1 MSLCGGRGGGS
12 GDQDGGEGG
21 EGSEGS
27 GGSGGGSSS
36 PAPTGPAGLLC
47 RRLRGASL
55 MARRR
60 PELLCGVVAV
70 GCALLLALKFT
81 CSRAKDVIIPAKP
94 PVNFFSS
101 RSPVLDLFQGQLD
114 YAEYIRRDS
123 EVVLLF
129 FYAPW
134 CGQSIAAKGE
144 IEQVA
149 NRLADQVL
157 FVAINCWWN
166 QGKCRKQ
173 KHFFYFPV
181 IYLYHR
187 SFGPIEYKGPL
198 RAVYIEKFVR
208 RVMMPLLYIPSR
220 SELLDFLSNYEVL
233 VWGTC
238 ENVCVLRE
246 ASMAKLFGEKPGVLG
261 YFEFSGSP
269 QPPGYLTFFTSALH
283 SLKKDY
289 LGTLRFGVITNKHLA
304 KLVSL
309 VHSGSVYLHRHFN
322 TSLVFPREVMN
333 YTAENIYKW
342 ALENRE
348 MLVQWL
354 RPHGGKSLL
363 LNNEL
368 KKGPALFL
376 FIPFNPLAESHP
388 LLDEITEVALEYNNC
403 NKSQVVEQL
412 LQHLRHVDSSTL
424 DSLVSNPPIQ
434 LAESSSITESPCCN
448 TVVLP
453 QWHSISRTHN
463 VCELCINQSTGIKP
477 SKVNVPQ
484 CSFFEIAAALDS
496 FYLKEHTFYQV
507 TSDSIEC
514 SNFLSFYSPFS
525 YYTACCRTMNRGL
538 MSFTNSEEDIFQSP
552 PIALSSHEKKC
563 EVDNPTSV
571 PHIEESIPLFP
582 DVDINS
588 TSITGLSCRTN
599 KTLNLYL
606 LDSNLFWL
614 YAERL
619 GASSSTQVKEF
630 AAIVDV
636 KEESHYILDPTQ
648 ALVKPTLE
656 SFIQNFSVLY
666 SPLKRHLIG
675 SDTVHFPSQHII
687 SEVTTDTFWEVVLR
701 KQDVL
706 LLYYARWCGF
716 CASLNHVFIQLAR
729 LLPPDKFTVAR
740 IDIGQNDLPWE
751 FMVDHLPTILF
762 FPCNRKDL
770 SVKFPEDSAITLP
783 NLLKFILRYSDPI
796 STVGSSADPQTKE
809 RLQNEAVLQKGHIA
823 HLEKEIH
830 KLRAEITSLHQAQAQ
845 VESQL
850 SDARRDKHRLQK
862 QKQTLEKQHSVL
874 QLHSEQLEA
883 LYEQKTRELEE
894 MAVKLQELA
903 DASENLLTENALLKI
918 LVATMEG
925 KLENEESEKSSTLQ
939 ETLSHETELQS
950 RDNTKLAT
958 NMSSPMASEQN
969 NENRTD

>member
-12 GDQDGGEGG
+12 GDQDGGDGG

-27 GGSGGGSSS
+27 GGSSGGSSS
-36 PAPTGPAGLLC
+36 PAPPGPTGLLC

-149 NRLADQVL
+149 SRLADQVL
-157 FVAINCWWN
+157 FVAVNCWWN

-208 RVMMPLLYIPSR
+208 RVMTPLLYIPAR
-220 SELLDFLSNYEVL
+220 SELLDFLSNYE
-233 VWGTC
+233 
-238 ENVCVLRE
+238 
-246 ASMAKLFGEKPGVLG
+246 PGVLG

-309 VHSGSVYLHRHFN
+309 VNSGSVYLHRHFN

-424 DSLVSNPPIQ
+424 GSLVSNSPIQ

-463 VCELCINQSTGIKP
+463 VCELCVNQSIGIKP
-477 SKVNVPQ
+477 SKVSVPQ

-507 TSDSIEC
+507 TSNSIEC

-525 YYTACCRTMNRGL
+525 YYTACCRTMSRGL
-538 MSFTNSEEDIFQSP
+538 TNSEEDIFQSP
-552 PIALSSHEKKC
+552 NIAFSSHEKKC
-563 EVDNPTSV
+563 KADNPSSV
-571 PHIEESIPLFP
+571 PHIEENTPLFP

-636 KEESHYILDPTQ
+636 KEESHYILDPKQ

-656 SFIQNFSVLY
+656 SFIQNFSILY

-675 SDTVHFPSQHII
+675 SDSVHFPSQHLI

-701 KQDVL
+701 KKDVL

-716 CASLNHVFIQLAR
+716 CASLNHIFIQLSR

-740 IDIGQNDLPWE
+740 
-751 FMVDHLPTILF
+751 
-762 FPCNRKDL
+762 KDL
-770 SVKFPEDSAITLP
+770 SVKFPEDSPITLP

-796 STVGSSADPQTKE
+796 SAVGSSADPQTKE
-809 RLQNEAVLQKGHIA
+809 RLQNEAVLQKGHIS

-830 KLRAEITSLHQAQAQ
+830 KLRAEITALHQAQAQ

-894 MAVKLQELA
+894 MALKLQELA

-925 KLENEESEKSSTLQ
+925 KLESKESEKSNTLQ
-939 ETLSHETELQS
+939 ETLSHGTELPS

-958 NMSSPMASEQN
+958 NMSSPLASEQN

>member
-12 GDQDGGEGG
+12 GDQDGGDGG

-27 GGSGGGSSS
+27 GGSSGGSSS
-36 PAPTGPAGLLC
+36 PAPPGPTGLLC

-149 NRLADQVL
+149 SRLADQVL
-157 FVAINCWWN
+157 FVAVNCWWN

-208 RVMMPLLYIPSR
+208 RVMTPLLYIPAR
-220 SELLDFLSNYEVL
+220 SELLDFLSNYE
-233 VWGTC
+233 
-238 ENVCVLRE
+238 
-246 ASMAKLFGEKPGVLG
+246 PGVLG

-424 DSLVSNPPIQ
+424 GSLVSNSPIQ

-463 VCELCINQSTGIKP
+463 VCELCVNQSIGIKP
-477 SKVNVPQ
+477 K
-484 CSFFEIAAALDS
+484 
-496 FYLKEHTFYQV
+496 
-507 TSDSIEC
+507 
-514 SNFLSFYSPFS
+514 
-525 YYTACCRTMNRGL
+525 
-538 MSFTNSEEDIFQSP
+538 
-552 PIALSSHEKKC
+552 
-563 EVDNPTSV
+563 
-571 PHIEESIPLFP
+571 
-582 DVDINS
+582 
-588 TSITGLSCRTN
+588 
-599 KTLNLYL
+599 
-606 LDSNLFWL
+606 
-614 YAERL
+614 
-619 GASSSTQVKEF
+619 
-630 AAIVDV
+630 
-636 KEESHYILDPTQ
+636 
-648 ALVKPTLE
+648 

-675 SDTVHFPSQHII
+675 SDSIHFPSQHLI

-701 KQDVL
+701 KKDVL

-716 CASLNHVFIQLAR
+716 CASLNHIFIQLSR

-740 IDIGQNDLPWE
+740 IDIAQNDLPWE

-770 SVKFPEDSAITLP
+770 SVKFPEDSPITLP

-796 STVGSSADPQTKE
+796 SAVGSSADPQTKE
-809 RLQNEAVLQKGHIA
+809 RLQNEAVLQKGHIS

-830 KLRAEITSLHQAQAQ
+830 KLRAEITALHRAQAQ

-894 MAVKLQELA
+894 MALKLQELA

-925 KLENEESEKSSTLQ
+925 KLENKESEKSNTLQ
-939 ETLSHETELQS
+939 ETLSHGTDLPS
-950 RDNTKLAT
+950 RDNTKLVT
-958 NMSSPMASEQN
+958 NMSSPLASEQN